1 MLKWAKMG
9 LLRST
14 KHSGVDLASA
24 STDKLQLQALCHL
37 WTKSLLPSWSLANK
51 LPSSLLFHKTKLY
64 RQQLSGQLWQLAIIL
79 GYHSDPSANTYQVKH
94 VLTLTVMKK
103 LESIEK
109 VVSSDGSRSKIFD
122 PGRVS
127 HLWFGFEFWKFPLKM
142 SNFQFFS
149 LRVKKNCFGSG
160 RKVPGSKPGRPLI
173 YCRSKVSSGR
183 VRAHL

>member
-14 KHSGVDLASA
+14 KHSGVNLASA
-24 STDKLQLQALCHL
+24 SIDKLQLQALCHL

-122 PGRVS
+122 PGWVGS
-127 HLWFGFEFWKFPLKM
+127 GQPSMVWVWILKISPKNVKF
-142 SNFQFFS
+142 SIFFPS
-149 LRVKKNCFGSG
+149 GQKKLLRVGKY
-160 RKVPGSKPGRPLI
+160 PGQS
-173 YCRSKVSSGR
+173 
-183 VRAHL
+183 RAGLLFTAGQK